1 MCVCVCVCVCVRVCV
16 CVCVRACRNVN
27 QIKTPLINSKIK
39 LTCQCYFCT
48 YIGQQYWATKLS
60 KFTTNLPKLYILIGG
75 YKHTHVRL
83 FANKLKYRVQ
93 VAVFIFINRV
103 KQQCQHGMR
112 LRQKP

>member
-1 MCVCVCVCVCVRVCV
+1 MCVCVCVCACVRVS
-16 CVCVRACRNVN
+16 RNVN

-48 YIGQQYWATKLS
+48 CQCQYWATKLS
-60 KFTTNLPKLYILIGG
+60 KFTTNLPQLYISIGG

-83 FANKLKYRVQ
+83 FANKLKCKVQ